1 MAEPYEFFFF
11 LLVGQYFTGWQI
23 YLRRT
28 FLTSVRVDELTA
40 IDIMSG
46 SVNGHHHSFEIA
58 QNLMYK

>member
-1 MAEPYEFFFF
+1 MAE
-11 LLVGQYFTGWQI
+11 LVGQYFTGWQI